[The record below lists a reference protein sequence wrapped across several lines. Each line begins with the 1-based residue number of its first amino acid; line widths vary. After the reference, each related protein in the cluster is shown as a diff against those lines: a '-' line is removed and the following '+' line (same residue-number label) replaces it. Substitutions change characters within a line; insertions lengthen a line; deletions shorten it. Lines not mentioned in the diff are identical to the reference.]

1 MFDPARLFTVAS
13 VSLCLC
19 LVGCNT
25 ESNDPVPPASDTDH
39 SDHDHADHA
48 SHDHDQVG
56 HEQDHA
62 GHDQADQSGP
72 GHDEHPAAGP
82 LPSSNANPN
91 PHAGE
96 HHALGTFTIAGGTF
110 TVAMTGNIA
119 PITELHFDIVQTAG
133 PTIDT
138 LRLWI
143 GDESATGSLKSKTTA
158 HDNHF
163 HAHVETPVTLSM
175 DTALWIEADSTSGDR
190 QRTSVSLK

>member
-25 ESNDPVPPASDTDH
+25 ESNDPAPPASDTDH
-39 SDHDHADHA
+39 SDHDHAD
-48 SHDHDQVG
+48 
-56 HEQDHA
+56 
-62 GHDQADQSGP
+62 QADQSGP
-72 GHDEHPAAGP
+72 GHDEHPAGEP
-82 LPSSNANPN
+82 LPSSNADPN